1 MSILSILF
9 ALTAVIYASVG
20 FGGGTAYN
28 ALMVLAGTDFS
39 ILPSIALG
47 CNLIVVS
54 GGTYRYVRAG
64 LLKLNLVL
72 PFVLLSIPMAWV
84 GGQITVDKK
93 TFTLVLG
100 LSLLLIGAVLLSRH
114 KEAPQQPSLSS
125 SKLWYVGLPAGAG
138 LGLLAGIVGIGGG
151 IFLAPIMHL
160 LRLAETRVIA
170 ACASFFILV
179 NSLAGLAGHAVKTG
193 GAAHLQALWE
203 YAPLFLAV
211 LIGGQIGSHLGNAVF
226 SPKTVRR
233 MTAALVI
240 YVSVRLLYT
249 ALTAV

>member
-1 MSILSILF
+1 M
-9 ALTAVIYASVG
+9 
-20 FGGGTAYN
+20 
-28 ALMVLAGTDFS
+28 
-39 ILPSIALG
+39 
-47 CNLIVVS
+47 
-54 GGTYRYVRAG
+54 
-64 LLKLNLVL
+64 
-72 PFVLLSIPMAWV
+72 
-84 GGQITVDKK
+84 
-93 TFTLVLG
+93 
-100 LSLLLIGAVLLSRH
+100 SLLLIGAVLLSRH
-114 KEAPQQPSLSS
+114 KEAPQQPSLSL

-179 NSLAGLAGHAVKTG
+179 NSFAGLAGHAVKTG

-249 ALTAV
+249 AV